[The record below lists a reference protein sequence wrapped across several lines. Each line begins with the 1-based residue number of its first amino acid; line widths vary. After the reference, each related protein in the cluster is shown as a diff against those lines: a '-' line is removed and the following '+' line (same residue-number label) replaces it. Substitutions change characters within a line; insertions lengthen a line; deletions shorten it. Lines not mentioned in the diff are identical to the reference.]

1 MTVRGGDV
9 LYIPRSGVY
18 YYDVLSEN
26 YEYDYADLIFGFPL
40 EMERKGE
47 TFSMNKAV

>member
-1 MTVRGGDV
+1 MAGMRCIYCAVEACDYV
-9 LYIPRSGVY
+9 I
-18 YYDVLSEN
+18 LSEN
-26 YEYDYADLIFGFPL
+26 YEYVYADLIFGFPL